1 MKFLFYWMIE
11 RRKRLSIEEK
21 IYEIIDKHDE
31 CGEVDEC
38 VDEIESFLSE
48 KCNLTDFKVVS
59 DTDVFD
65 SCGLDIYYI
74 MVAWNDSD
82 GLHLCGDRLTSC

>member
-1 MKFLFYWMIE
+1 MKGE
-11 RRKRLSIEEK
+11 KRLSIEEK

-38 VDEIESFLSE
+38 VDEIESFLSGE
-48 KCNLTDFKVVS
+48 CNLSDFKVIS

-65 SCGLDIYYI
+65 SCGLNIYYI
-74 MVAWNDSD
+74 MVAWNDLD
-82 GLHLCGDRLTSC
+82 GLHLCGDRLTAC

>member
-1 MKFLFYWMIE
+1 MN
-11 RRKRLSIEEK
+11 IEEK

-31 CGEVDEC
+31 RGEVDEC

-48 KCNLTDFKVVS
+48 ECNLKDFEIVF
-59 DTDVFD
+59 DDVCD

-74 MVAWNDSD
+74 MVAWNDFD
-82 GLHLCGDRLTSC
+82 GLHLCGNRLTR

>member
-1 MKFLFYWMIE
+1 M
-11 RRKRLSIEEK
+11 SIEEK

-31 CGEVDEC
+31 YGEVDEC
-38 VDEIESFLSE
+38 VEELGNYLSE
-48 KCNLTDFKVVS
+48 KIESKNFLIKS

-74 MVAWNDSD
+74 MVSWIDED
-82 GLHLCGDRLTSC
+82 GLHLCGNRLTRI

>member
-1 MKFLFYWMIE
+1 M
-11 RRKRLSIEEK
+11 SIKEK
-21 IYEIIDKHDE
+21 IYEIIDKCDE
-31 CGEVDEC
+31 YGEVDEC
-38 VDEIESFLSE
+38 VDEIKLFLSK

-65 SCGLDIYYI
+65 SCGLEVYYI

-82 GLHLCGDRLTSC
+82 GLHLCGHRLTAW